1 MRVELDLLFF
11 RNKSGARTNKLSTSV
26 NAEADGRLRSA
37 KFRWPIFT
45 NHLPIRAP
53 DSVRDDVRF
62 KHGNE
67 DDDGGPRDAS

>member
-37 KFRWPIFT
+37 KFRRAIFVT
-45 NHLPIRAP
+45 DHLPIRA
-53 DSVRDDVRF
+53 RD
-62 KHGNE
+62 
-67 DDDGGPRDAS
+67 